1 MDIFGK
7 IKEKLSNEFIDIVE
21 WLDYTDDTIAHRFER
36 YQNEIKNGAK
46 LIVREGQTAVFVNEG
61 QLADVFTPGTYDL
74 TTKNLPIL
82 ATLKGW
88 KYGFNSPFKAEVYFV
103 NTHLFTDEKWGTKNP
118 ITLSDER
125 FGLVEIRAFGTYAF
139 RISDAGKFIIDIVG
153 TDNNFT
159 NFEINEHLKSLIAT
173 RFTDTVGEA
182 NLPIELYAANT
193 SELSETCQEVMAPEF
208 ESVGIAL
215 EKFYIE
221 NVSMPEDLKKEIFEY
236 SRLDKLDMQKL
247 AQFKA
252 AKAMELA
259 AKNEGGTAGAGMGMG
274 MGFVLAQQMGGMM
287 GGNMNMGQQQGFPQ
301 AGGASCSPTNAN
313 SGAILLCC
321 EWSTT
326 RSCFISNSYKH
337 SLPAR
342 TINRESLVWKQGMAN
357 WAALQEVEE
366 LKSFLGGNTPPPLAR
381 SLITKLLPSSN
392 EEGNLNPPLAE
403 KGVVIG
409 KQTPPPAALRK
420 PPPLN

>member
-7 IKEKLSNEFIDIVE
+7 IKEKLSHEFIDIVE

-74 TTKNLPIL
+74 TTQNLPIL

-118 ITLSDER
+118 ITLSDSR

-139 RISDAGKFIIDIVG
+139 RISDAGKFITDIVG

-159 NFEINEHLKSLIAT
+159 NYEINEHLKSLIAT

-193 SELSETCQEVMAPEF
+193 SELSDTCREVMAPEF
-208 ESVGIAL
+208 ESVGISL

-221 NVSMPEDLKKEIFEY
+221 NVSMPEELKKEIFEY

-252 AKAMELA
+252 AKAMEAA

-274 MGFVLAQQMGGMM
+274 MGFVLAQQMGTMM
-287 GGNMNMGQQQGFPQ
+287 GGAPLANPQSFPQ
-301 AGGASCSPTNAN
+301 AGGAAVPPPMPVQVQYYYALNGAQQGPVSFDQLKALFAN
-313 SGAILLCC
+313 
-321 EWSTT
+321 
-326 RSCFISNSYKH
+326 
-337 SLPAR
+337 R

-357 WAALQEVEE
+357 WTALQDVEE
-366 LKSFLGGNTPPPLAR
+366 LKSFLGGNTPPPLPN
-381 SLITKLLPSSN
+381 S
-392 EEGNLNPPLAE
+392 
-403 KGVVIG
+403 
-409 KQTPPPAALRK
+409 
-420 PPPLN
+420 

>member
-1 MDIFGK
+1 MDIFSK
-7 IKEKLSNEFIDIVE
+7 IKEKLTHEFIDIIE
-21 WLDYTDDTIAHRFER
+21 WLDFTDDTIAHRVER

-103 NTHLFTDEKWGTKNP
+103 NTHLFTDEKWGTKSP

-139 RISDAGKFIIDIVG
+139 KISDAGKFIVDIVG

-193 SELSETCQEVMAPEF
+193 SELSETCQEVMKPEF
-208 ESVGIAL
+208 LSVGISL

-236 SRLDKLDMQKL
+236 SRIDKLDLDKLTK
-247 AQFKA
+247 FKT
-252 AKAMELA
+252 AKAIEAA

-287 GGNMNMGQQQGFPQ
+287 SPQMGGAVQRPQPGAAVPPPMPVQVQYFYAVNGAQQGPVSFEQLQ
-301 AGGASCSPTNAN
+301 ALFAG
-313 SGAILLCC
+313 
-321 EWSTT
+321 
-326 RSCFISNSYKH
+326 
-337 SLPAR
+337 R
-342 TINRESLVWKQGMAN
+342 TINRDSLVWKQGMAN
-357 WAALQEVEE
+357 WTALKDVEE
-366 LKSFLGGNTPPPLAR
+366 LKSFLGGNTPPPLPN
-381 SLITKLLPSSN
+381 S
-392 EEGNLNPPLAE
+392 
-403 KGVVIG
+403 
-409 KQTPPPAALRK
+409 
-420 PPPLN
+420 

>member
-1 MDIFGK
+1 MDIFGR
-7 IKEKLSNEFIDIVE
+7 IKEKLSNEFIDIIE
-21 WLDYTDDTIAHRFER
+21 WLDFTDDTIAHRFER

-61 QLADVFTPGTYDL
+61 QLADVFSPGTYDL

-118 ITLSDER
+118 VTLSDER

-139 RISDAGKFIIDIVG
+139 KISDAGKFIVDIVG

-193 SELSETCQEVMAPEF
+193 TELSDTCREVMAPEF
-208 ESVGIAL
+208 ESVGISL
-215 EKFYIE
+215 EKFFIE

-247 AQFKA
+247 TQFKA
-252 AKAMELA
+252 AKAMEAA

-274 MGFVLAQQMGGMM
+274 MGFVLAQQMGAMM
-287 GGNMNMGQQQGFPQ
+287 GGNPAQQQSFPPA
-301 AGGASCSPTNAN
+301 AGGAAVPPPMPTQVLYYYAVN
-313 SGAILLCC
+313 GAQQGPVSIEQLRALFA
-321 EWSTT
+321 S
-326 RSCFISNSYKH
+326 
-337 SLPAR
+337 R
-342 TINRESLVWKQGMAN
+342 TINRESLVWKQGMSN

-366 LKSFLGGNTPPPLAR
+366 LKSFLGGNTPPPLPNA
-381 SLITKLLPSSN
+381 
-392 EEGNLNPPLAE
+392 
-403 KGVVIG
+403 
-409 KQTPPPAALRK
+409 
-420 PPPLN
+420 

>member
-1 MDIFGK
+1 MDIFSK
-7 IKEKLSNEFIDIVE
+7 IKEKLTHEFIDIIE
-21 WLDYTDDTIAHRFER
+21 WLDFTDDTIAHRFER

-139 RISDAGKFIIDIVG
+139 KISDAGKFITDIVG

-193 SELSETCQEVMAPEF
+193 SELSDTCREVMAPEF
-208 ESVGIAL
+208 ESVGISL

-236 SRLDKLDMQKL
+236 SRIDKLDLDKLTK
-247 AQFKA
+247 FKT
-252 AKAMELA
+252 AKAIEAA

-287 GGNMNMGQQQGFPQ
+287 SPQMGGNQQMQQTGASVPPPMPTAIQYFYAVNGAQQGPVSFEQLQ
-301 AGGASCSPTNAN
+301 ALFAG
-313 SGAILLCC
+313 
-321 EWSTT
+321 
-326 RSCFISNSYKH
+326 
-337 SLPAR
+337 R
-342 TINRESLVWKQGMAN
+342 TINRDSLVWKQGMAN
-357 WAALQEVEE
+357 WTALKDVEE
-366 LKSFLGGNTPPPLAR
+366 LKSFLGGNTPPPLPN
-381 SLITKLLPSSN
+381 S
-392 EEGNLNPPLAE
+392 
-403 KGVVIG
+403 
-409 KQTPPPAALRK
+409 
-420 PPPLN
+420 

>member
-61 QLADVFTPGTYDL
+61 QLADVFEPGTYEL
-74 TTKNLPIL
+74 TTQNLPIL

-103 NTHLFTDEKWGTKNP
+103 NTHLFTDEKWGTKSP

-139 RISDAGKFIIDIVG
+139 RISDAGKFIVDIVG
-153 TDNNFT
+153 TDSNFT
-159 NFEINEHLKSLIAT
+159 NYEINEHLKSLIAT

-193 SELSETCQEVMAPEF
+193 SELSDTCKEVISPEF
-208 ESVGIAL
+208 ESVGISL

-236 SRLDKLDMQKL
+236 SRIDKLDLDKLTK
-247 AQFKA
+247 FKT
-252 AKAMELA
+252 AKAIEAA

-287 GGNMNMGQQQGFPQ
+287 NPQMGGQVQMQQAQTPVPPPMPVQVQYFYAANGSQQGPVSFDQ
-301 AGGASCSPTNAN
+301 LKALFAN
-313 SGAILLCC
+313 
-321 EWSTT
+321 
-326 RSCFISNSYKH
+326 
-337 SLPAR
+337 R
-342 TINRESLVWKQGMAN
+342 TINRESLIWKQGMAN
-357 WAALQEVEE
+357 WDALQNVEE
-366 LKSFLGGNTPPPLAR
+366 LKSFLGGNTPPPL
-381 SLITKLLPSSN
+381 P
-392 EEGNLNPPLAE
+392 
-403 KGVVIG
+403 
-409 KQTPPPAALRK
+409 Q
-420 PPPLN
+420 

>member
-1 MDIFGK
+1 MDIFSR
-7 IKEKLSNEFIDIVE
+7 IKEKLTNEFIDIVE

-36 YQNEIKNGAK
+36 YQNEIKNGAQ
-46 LIVREGQTAVFVNEG
+46 LVVREGQAAVFINEG
-61 QLADVFTPGTYDL
+61 QLADVFEPGTYTL
-74 TTKNLPIL
+74 NTQNLPIL

-139 RISDAGKFIIDIVG
+139 KISDPGKFITDIVG

-193 SELSETCQEVMAPEF
+193 SELSETCREVMQSEF
-208 ESVGIAL
+208 ASVGISL
-215 EKFYIE
+215 EKFFIE

-236 SRLDKLDMQKL
+236 SRIDKLDLDKLTK
-247 AQFKA
+247 FKT
-252 AKAMELA
+252 AKAIEA
-259 AKNEGGTAGAGMGMG
+259 AAANEGGTAGAGMGMG

-287 GGNMNMGQQQGFPQ
+287 SPQMGGAQVQQGTAAMPPPMPVQVQYYYAVNGSQQGPVGIDQLKALF
-301 AGGASCSPTNAN
+301 A
-313 SGAILLCC
+313 
-321 EWSTT
+321 
-326 RSCFISNSYKH
+326 
-337 SLPAR
+337 AR
-342 TINRESLVWKQGMAN
+342 TINKESLVWKQGMAN
-357 WAALQEVEE
+357 WTALKEVEE
-366 LKSFLGGNTPPPLAR
+366 LKLFLGGSTPPPL
-381 SLITKLLPSSN
+381 
-392 EEGNLNPPLAE
+392 PP
-403 KGVVIG
+403 
-409 KQTPPPAALRK
+409 Q
-420 PPPLN
+420 

>member
-61 QLADVFTPGTYDL
+61 QLADVFTPGTYEL
-74 TTKNLPIL
+74 TTQNLPIL

-118 ITLSDER
+118 VTLSDAR

-193 SELSETCQEVMAPEF
+193 TELSETCKEVMAPEF

-215 EKFYIE
+215 EKFFIE

-252 AKAMELA
+252 AKAMEAA

-274 MGFVLAQQMGGMM
+274 MGFVLAQQMGSMM
-287 GGNMNMGQQQGFPQ
+287 GGVPMGNQQSFPQ
-301 AGGASCSPTNAN
+301 AGG
-313 SGAILLCC
+313 
-321 EWSTT
+321 
-326 RSCFISNSYKH
+326 
-337 SLPAR
+337 PAVPPPMPVQVQYYYAVNGTQQGPVSIDQLRALFAGR

-357 WAALQEVEE
+357 WAALQDVEE
-366 LKSFLGGNTPPPLAR
+366 LKSFLGGNTPPPL
-381 SLITKLLPSSN
+381 PN
-392 EEGNLNPPLAE
+392 N
-403 KGVVIG
+403 
-409 KQTPPPAALRK
+409 
-420 PPPLN
+420 